1 MEFVARIRDGK
12 RIHDL
17 QGRQVARI
25 RDGERIYSTNGL
37 SWLTP

>member
-1 MEFVARIRDGK
+1 MDFVARIRGGE

-25 RDGERIYSTNGL
+25 RNGERIYSTNGL
-37 SWLTP
+37 SWLDP